1 MITVSSLAV
10 DPGSGIPI
18 NQQIKSQLTWMM
30 AVEQLKPGERLPS
43 VRALSAHLRVNIQT
57 VRTAY
62 LRLEEEGL
70 VATRQGFGTV
80 VQTVDFSR
88 FETRT
93 RSVRS
98 HLIGMILPSMSNPFY
113 HTFVEGVEK
122 TAAEDGSLLLLC
134 CTHDD
139 PNLAYQFF
147 RQLLAR
153 DVDGVILASCL
164 IPGLP
169 PRDARSL
176 VSLPVVFADSPGSR
190 GVNILMDLENAGYL
204 GTRHLLEHG
213 HRRIGLITH
222 KMDFQ
227 NIVPINNGYRRALQ
241 EASISFDMDLAA
253 QVESFDIEAGAAG
266 ARQLLEMANPPTA
279 IFCIADMLALGAIR
293 EIKCRG
299 LSIPRNV
306 AVVGFNNI
314 PSAAFSDPPLTSV
327 DAPAFEMGV
336 ESMKRL
342 RGLITGTPPPER
354 EVTLPTRLVVRES
367 CGAHPVSN

>member
-1 MITVSSLAV
+1 
-10 DPGSGIPI
+10 
-18 NQQIKSQLTWMM
+18 
-30 AVEQLKPGERLPS
+30 
-43 VRALSAHLRVNIQT
+43 
-57 VRTAY
+57 
-62 LRLEEEGL
+62 
-70 VATRQGFGTV
+70 
-80 VQTVDFSR
+80 
-88 FETRT
+88 
-93 RSVRS
+93 
-98 HLIGMILPSMSNPFY
+98 
-113 HTFVEGVEK
+113 
-122 TAAEDGSLLLLC
+122 
-134 CTHDD
+134 
-139 PNLAYQFF
+139 
-147 RQLLAR
+147 
-153 DVDGVILASCL
+153 
-164 IPGLP
+164 
-169 PRDARSL
+169 
-176 VSLPVVFADSPGSR
+176 
-190 GVNILMDLENAGYL
+190 
-204 GTRHLLEHG
+204 
-213 HRRIGLITH
+213 
-222 KMDFQ
+222 
-227 NIVPINNGYRRALQ
+227 
-241 EASISFDMDLAA
+241 MDLAA